1 MLQPILA
8 RRFLLVRVFS
18 TTTPPPNAPSSV
30 AGNKNGSTR
39 YAAAA
44 QMKRTRKGSTTNEK
58 TLPNLFSPDLALDS
72 PFGPTLITDL
82 KLGDSTKANETKSVL
97 LNKYNLEESTLNQ
110 LTLLSAG
117 LLEYEPTIVSDKNRG
132 VIPVLFTNYPT
143 VAASQLMVL
152 LTEHVSNSLHTELLE
167 VNSRRVL
174 QIGKAMSR
182 FLRAQQKSQAA
193 ATEEELQLV
202 SKLQLRQEANSSRF
216 LHIQGTYSLAR
227 SQLRDHFLPGLGYII
242 KSLCAHSSSQ
252 PKILL
257 IKDLPTFFESI
268 ENKRA
273 LQDWMQDLYEN
284 DVEMPP
290 VMLTGFD
297 FTKYDHAAS
306 QHSTLDVPSSSC
318 ESFEMDVY
326 RFRLAQSR
334 LAAANPSKYA
344 AGQEDPA
351 LMASSQMAPKE
362 SSTQTQ
368 SKVWIPSKPSSCFI
382 EDGGVVVYSV
392 APSVSPAK
400 SRLFEQQIRKDESE
414 IIFKWNW
421 IQISRHVPV
430 AQAYEEAPQDIRGF
444 LSQKLL
450 HEDEIDAIL
459 VLAKGK
465 LFGTTK
471 EAPGIDELHEAVR
484 SFFASQPSHTSPA
497 NTLLLDQ
504 SSLGKHEKRFLPS
517 LIQPGQVKVKFE
529 DIGALDSAKEVL
541 KEVITMPIKRP
552 ELFSVGILKE
562 SVSGVL
568 LFGPP
573 GTGKSLLAKAVAAEC
588 GASFLAVNLSTIF
601 DMWVGEGEKNV
612 KGMFS
617 LARKIAPCVIFI
629 DEVDAL
635 LQARSMS
642 PYTRSGQLEVINE
655 FMSEWDGIN
664 SGLNNGIIIMAAT
677 NRPFALDDA
686 VLRRLPRRIMIDLPD
701 EAARNK
707 ILSLLLKE
715 DTVHEDIK
723 IEDIAKR
730 TSGYSGSD
738 LKNLCQAAAFASRR
752 REELTIRMEDFEK
765 ALNEIA
771 PSISDEMLS
780 IANLRKWDQQFGEG
794 SLHNRRQKS
803 KIGF

>member
-1 MLQPILA
+1 MSSGKVV
-8 RRFLLVRVFS
+8 LLVRLFS
-18 TTTPPPNAPSSV
+18 STSAPSS
-30 AGNKNGSTR
+30 AT
-39 YAAAA
+39 AAAA
-44 QMKRTRKGSTTNEK
+44 AATGKNNSRYSAAAQLKRTRKGSTTNEK

-72 PFGPTLITDL
+72 PFGPSLLNDL
-82 KLGDSTKANETKSVL
+82 KLGEALKAKETKSTL
-97 LNKYNLEESTLNQ
+97 LSKYHLEESTLNQ
-110 LTLLSAG
+110 LTLLAAG
-117 LLEYEPTIVSDKNRG
+117 LLEYEPSLVSEKTRS
-132 VIPVLFTNYPT
+132 VIPVLYTNYPT
-143 VAASQLMVL
+143 VAASQLLML
-152 LTEHVSNSLHTELLE
+152 LTEHVSNSLNTELLE

-174 QIGKAMSR
+174 QIGKAMAR
-182 FLRAQQKSQAA
+182 FLRAQQKSQQSGSA
-193 ATEEELQLV
+193 EEELQIV
-202 SKLQLRQEANSSRF
+202 SKLQLRQEASNSRF
-216 LHIQGTYSLAR
+216 LHLQGTYSLAR

-242 KSLCAHSSSQ
+242 KSLCTHSSTL

-268 ENKRA
+268 ESKRA

-297 FTKYDHAAS
+297 FNKYEHAA
-306 QHSTLDVPSSSC
+306 QHSSLEIPSSSC
-318 ESFEMDVY
+318 DAIEMDVY

-344 AGQEDPA
+344 AAQDDPA
-351 LMASSQMAPKE
+351 IMAASQMSPKE
-362 SSTQTQ
+362 NSTPTQ
-368 SKVWIPSKPSSCFI
+368 SKVWVPSKPTTTFI

-392 APSVSPAK
+392 TPSHMPTKA
-400 SRLFEQQIRKDESE
+400 RLFEQKIRKDEAD
-414 IIFKWNW
+414 IILKWNW
-421 IQISRHVPV
+421 IQISRSSVQPT
-430 AQAYEEAPQDIRGF
+430 EETPEDIRSF

-450 HEDEIDAIL
+450 HDDEIDAIL

-471 EAPGIDELHEAVR
+471 ETAGVDELYEAVR
-484 SFFASQPSHTSPA
+484 NYFASQAGHTPQA
-497 NTLLLDQ
+497 NTILLDQ
-504 SSLGKHEKRFLPS
+504 SSLSKHEKRFLPS
-517 LIQPGQVKVKFE
+517 LIQPGQVNVKFE
-529 DIGALDSAKEVL
+529 DIGALDSAKGVL
-541 KEVITMPIKRP
+541 KEVITMPIKKP

-617 LARKIAPCVIFI
+617 LARRIAPCVIFI

-642 PYTRSGQLEVINE
+642 PYVRSGQLEVINE
-655 FMSEWDGIN
+655 FMAEWDGIN

-686 VLRRLPRRIMIDLPD
+686 VLRRLPRRILIDLPD
-701 EAARNK
+701 EAAREK
-707 ILSLLLKE
+707 IISLLLKD
-715 DTVHEDIK
+715 DTLHDGVNIRE
-723 IEDIAKR
+723 IAKR
-730 TSGYSGSD
+730 SNGYSGSD
-738 LKNLCQAAAFASRR
+738 LKNLCKAAAFSSRR
-752 REELTIRMEDFEK
+752 REELMIRKEDFDK
-765 ALNEIA
+765 ALEEIA
-771 PSISDEMLS
+771 PSISDEMQS
-780 IANLRKWDQQFGEG
+780 IAMLRKWDQQFGEG
-794 SLHNRRQKS
+794 SLHKRCVKS